1 MHWAACMWIYGS
13 SWNGSIG
20 LLSETIFAQ
29 VDEMWVKYGL
39 IDICHNVDHWIVHI
53 LVFRLKWPYCYIN
66 YGNVIIN
73 LHCDALQQQLWWQG
87 KGPAVVLSK
96 STAIASITFLFIAIV
111 QLLAEACSCWIEC
124 ACHSAVIY
132 ARKCLWEMCTA
143 KVNSSRGRFWMGA
156 HSFPPLT
163 WIVEHN
169 NRQWI
174 STIDCNNKIEEMVC
188 LSLPGASNL
197 NGVVVRYYL
206 PLLVL
211 HK

>member
-1 MHWAACMWIYGS
+1 MAIWSRW
-13 SWNGSIG
+13 
-20 LLSETIFAQ
+20 
-29 VDEMWVKYGL
+29 L
-39 IDICHNVDHWIVHI
+39 INV
-53 LVFRLKWPYCYIN
+53 
-66 YGNVIIN
+66 
-73 LHCDALQQQLWWQG
+73 HCDALQQQLWWQG

-111 QLLAEACSCWIEC
+111 QLLAEACSCWIEG
-124 ACHSAVIY
+124 ACHSSAIY

-174 STIDCNNKIEEMVC
+174 STIDCNNNNRRNG
-188 LSLPGASNL
+188 LPFFAGCKQFECSGSTLLFAFISTPQITINYNTL
-197 NGVVVRYYL
+197 DQIQINVL
-206 PLLVL
+206 PYWVMSIM
-211 HK
+211 